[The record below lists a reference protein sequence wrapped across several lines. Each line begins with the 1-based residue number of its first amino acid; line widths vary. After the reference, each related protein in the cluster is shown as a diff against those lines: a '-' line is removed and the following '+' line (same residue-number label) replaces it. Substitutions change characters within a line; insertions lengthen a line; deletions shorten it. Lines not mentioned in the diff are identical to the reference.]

1 MRFIRQHCKNTPSV
15 RKRTV
20 GSQLKRTVSKSLCP
34 KSVVLSNSVPL
45 HVTDIQVNKTIL
57 GVKTINGAYQARKV
71 IFLETTTCP
80 TMYCDASRSFF
91 YMACRRLRGEHPGI
105 C

>member
-1 MRFIRQHCKNTPSV
+1 
-15 RKRTV
+15 
-20 GSQLKRTVSKSLCP
+20 
-34 KSVVLSNSVPL
+34 
-45 HVTDIQVNKTIL
+45 
-57 GVKTINGAYQARKV
+57 
-71 IFLETTTCP
+71 LETTTCP